1 MKETFLLS
9 IILSILNLI
18 FVLLRQYAVKYAF
31 AGGGWGCKNGI
42 LKKYSDY
49 FNNYSID
56 KLNIRGMD
64 QDLLIKIYYENI
76 NNIELYIPK
85 LINNHFYEK
94 QITYIENVGSHIGSF
109 NYYTPKLV

>member
-1 MKETFLLS
+1 MLS
-9 IILSILNLI
+9 LVEAGDVKII
-18 FVLLRQYAVKYAF
+18 FF
-31 AGGGWGCKNGI
+31 
-42 LKKYSDY
+42 KKYSDY

-85 LINNHFYEK
+85 KLINNHFYEK
-94 QITYIENVGSHIGSF
+94 QITYIENVG
-109 NYYTPKLV
+109 